1 MIMKI
6 IFISLLCLS
15 IFSAIHCNDAKGQIV
30 IGTIEKNADGSY
42 NPASAKFTVDMKP
55 HLETWKNKLKK
66 LAHINADFKS
76 VELGIYEG
84 STFLRAKGEGF
95 VSSTNIN
102 IEGNNIVILKAT
114 TGASC
119 TSKCCS
125 SSTTECILLMGGTC
139 TKCSC
144 KACVRTQST
153 SSFLLEEE

>member
-1 MIMKI
+1 MKRYTA
-6 IFISLLCLS
+6 L
-15 IFSAIHCNDAKGQIV
+15 
-30 IGTIEKNADGSY
+30 DGSY

-55 HLETWKNKLKK
+55 YLETWKNKLKK
-66 LAHINADFKS
+66 LARIDAYFKS

-84 STFLRAKGEGF
+84 STFLRAKSEGY

-144 KACVRTQST
+144 KDCVRTQSA